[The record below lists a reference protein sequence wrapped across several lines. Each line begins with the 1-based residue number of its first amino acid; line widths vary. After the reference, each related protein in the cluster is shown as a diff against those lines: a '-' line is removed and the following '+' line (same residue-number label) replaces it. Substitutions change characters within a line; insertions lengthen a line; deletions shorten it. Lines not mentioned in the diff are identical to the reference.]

1 VHDVSKLPMQSEVA
15 CQVQGEEDK
24 GGRREEREKER
35 RMWKIGGEDSV
46 LRYPGIGM
54 SSLARNFAP
63 IEVSYLFA

>member
-1 VHDVSKLPMQSEVA
+1 VLSSRKEGQERK
-15 CQVQGEEDK
+15 E
-24 GGRREEREKER
+24 RRGERERERERER
-35 RMWKIGGEDSV
+35 RMWKIGGEESV